1 MCKYHST
8 RTCLRDDCQYG
19 VELHFRELFPN
30 TFTIRYANPDKSK
43 SMIAVFGSE
52 PESIYLVTSKGLIQ
66 KLSISNEYTLVTFHT
81 AKLASVV

>member
-1 MCKYHST
+1 MCKYHLT

-43 SMIAVFGSE
+43 SMSAVFGSE
-52 PESIYLVTSKGLIQ
+52 PESIYLVTSKGLVQ
-66 KLSISNEYTLVTFHT
+66 KLSISNEHSLVPFHT
-81 AKLASVV
+81 TKLASVI